1 MQQRL
6 LSLLALA
13 AVLLLAG
20 CGGSGGGGGSSTP
33 SNPPT
38 TTVSDY
44 AKSWVFIVDG
54 DAYATIAIGSNGQI
68 TSDSNVEF
76 VNGSVTPTAGA
87 TCSITEVTSS
97 TPPGGGAAVTITTT
111 YTGTLARDKNTMF
124 GTYSW
129 SGGGSSGTGKWC
141 ATVQGQPYL
150 TNADLAAVWA
160 VSTDGSSYASL
171 TFDST
176 GAMTANTNAD
186 YVAGSG
192 SVSFTG
198 GLGLHIIEQTR
209 YTPPGGTL
217 TTVNSVY
224 AGTANT
230 AKDSLSG
237 SYTSL
242 AGSNH
247 QTGTWTAAK
256 LPAGPG

>member
-6 LSLLALA
+6 LSLMALA

-20 CGGSGGGGGSSTP
+20 CGGSGGGGGSSAP

-38 TTVSDY
+38 TTTADY
-44 AKSWVFIVDG
+44 AKAWVFVVDG
-54 DAYATIAIGSNGQI
+54 DGYATITFGSTGQI
-68 TSDSNVEF
+68 TGETNVDF
-76 VNGSVTPTAGA
+76 VSGSLTPTAGA

-111 YTGTLARDKNTMF
+111 YTGTLATDKNTMF

-160 VSTDGSSYASL
+160 VSTDGSSYASFSFSGSGSL
-171 TFDST
+171 DT
-176 GAMTANTNAD
+176 NTNGD

-192 SVSFTG
+192 SVIFTG
-198 GLGLHIIEQTR
+198 GLGLRIVEQTR
-209 YTPPGGTL
+209 YTPSGGTL

-224 AGTANT
+224 AGTANA

-237 SYTSL
+237 SYTSV
-242 AGSNH
+242 AGSNQ

-256 LPAGPG
+256 VPAGPG

>member
-6 LSLLALA
+6 FSLMALA
-13 AVLLLAG
+13 VVLLLAG
-20 CGGSGGGGGSSTP
+20 CGGSGGGSSTP

-38 TTVSDY
+38 TTTPDY
-44 AKSWVFIVDG
+44 AKAWVFVVDG
-54 DAYATIAIGSNGQI
+54 DGYATISFGSTGTMTAN
-68 TSDSNVEF
+68 SNSEF
-76 VNGSVTPTAGA
+76 VSGSVTPTAGA

-111 YTGTLARDKNTMF
+111 YTGTLASDTNTMF
-124 GTYSW
+124 GTYAW

-150 TNADLAAVWA
+150 TNADLAATWA
-160 VSTDGSSYASL
+160 VSTDGSSYASF

-176 GAMTANTNAD
+176 GAMTANTNTD
-186 YVAGSG
+186 YVAASG

-198 GLGLHIIEQTR
+198 GLGLRINEQTR

-224 AGTANT
+224 AGTADA
-230 AKDSLSG
+230 AKTSLSG
-237 SYTSL
+237 SYTSV

-256 LPAGPG
+256 VPAGPG

>member
-6 LSLLALA
+6 FSLMALA

-38 TTVSDY
+38 TTTADY
-44 AKSWVFIVDG
+44 AKAWVFVVDG
-54 DAYATIAIGSNGQI
+54 DGYATITFGSTGTMSAN
-68 TSDSNVEF
+68 SNTEF
-76 VNGSVTPTAGA
+76 VSGSVTPTAGA
-87 TCSITEVTSS
+87 TCSITETTNS

-111 YTGTLARDKNTMF
+111 YTGTLASDKNTMF
-124 GTYSW
+124 GTYAW

-150 TNADLAAVWA
+150 TNADLAATWA
-160 VSTDGSSYASL
+160 VNTDGSGYASF
-171 TFDST
+171 TFNS
-176 GAMTANTNAD
+176 ASSMTANTNAD
-186 YVAGSG
+186 FVAGSG

-198 GLGLHIIEQTR
+198 GLGLRIVEQTC
-209 YTPPGGTL
+209 YTPLGGTL

-224 AGTANT
+224 AGTANA

-237 SYTSL
+237 SYSSV

-256 LPAGPG
+256 VPAGPG